1 MKVHVTDI
9 YGITAKHY
17 INAGEDGL
25 EHFMNLIN
33 CVLSDVNNAT
43 VDELNVVLGLI
54 LYKGHKKDKNSDR
67 SYRTISTCPF
77 LSKAIGLYLRDLYQH
92 HWDACTAPTK

>member
-1 MKVHVTDI
+1 
-9 YGITAKHY
+9 
-17 INAGEDGL
+17 
-25 EHFMNLIN
+25 MNLIN

-67 SYRTISTCPF
+67 S
-77 LSKAIGLYLRDLYQH
+77 
-92 HWDACTAPTK
+92 